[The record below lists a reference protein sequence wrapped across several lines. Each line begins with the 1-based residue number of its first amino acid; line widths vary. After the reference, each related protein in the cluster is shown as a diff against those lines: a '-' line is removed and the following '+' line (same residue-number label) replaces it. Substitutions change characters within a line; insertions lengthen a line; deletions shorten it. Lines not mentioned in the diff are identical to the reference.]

1 MGCDDSSQL
10 VTMYQWPMLVFVEG
24 FVAKVRWV
32 LNSLVCCQKRKQ
44 WLDRLVDWDL
54 IWDVL

>member
-1 MGCDDSSQL
+1 
-10 VTMYQWPMLVFVEG
+10 MYQWPMLVFVEG